1 MSTPD
6 GRLINTGF
14 YDLGDFDLELCD
26 QLAGEED
33 DMDEPRIKTDK
44 HYAISRRGKAV
55 LKYVAAINGVWL
67 VRKDGVIRKFNT
79 RYAARLAAM
88 AEIKKAS
95 A

>member
-1 MSTPD
+1 ME
-6 GRLINTGF
+6 TGSAP
-14 YDLGDFDLELCD
+14 
-26 QLAGEED
+26 QED
-33 DMDEPRIKTDK
+33 DMDQQRIKTDE
-44 HYAISRRGKAV
+44 HYAISRRGKAI

-88 AEIKKAS
+88 AEIKKAN